1 MRFCDLFISY
11 KIGLKSI
18 KSTIPF
24 TKLPL
29 YRKIFVIILFAN
41 CIVSGILL
49 FFKQI
54 HFSFF
59 PMTLDIILI
68 IIFFI
73 IDSSKKNLEV
83 MLKKYYTPYS
93 EKRMEIIINVLKS
106 YNINIQNIHSLDML
120 IEEAKLAQVQCDFIA
135 PLKKPFKTLSAIIVP
150 IIVFVIQKIGN
161 SATINEMTYWAAE
174 VIYITILIFSLII
187 LLTPIIK
194 NILYR
199 DYYKYDEFI
208 YDLRHLKLFYVK
220 EIHTPTV

>member
-208 YDLRHLKLFYVK
+208 YDLRQLKLFYVK